1 MSVMR
6 EAAAAIGKMPHA
18 EAISSYDGT
27 TMWRVVVLAML
38 ELSAACARFPA
49 APAEGG
55 PVWTELTSAHFTVWT
70 DADPSRVCELI
81 RKMERFRHV
90 AAAVAY
96 PTTPSSGRALAVVV
110 RNDQELSEI
119 NNGGEAR
126 AFSIDAM
133 PPLWQPIV
141 LLSLSGSEQR
151 TLVHELTHL
160 ISFSVI
166 HHQPRWLAEGMAA
179 YFEGAQ
185 LDANQATV
193 TLGAAPLRYGNSA
206 RMAPVAKLFDWNRT
220 LPSRVEIPLYQTAWA
235 LFAFLINEHK
245 AELAHYL
252 WLIDRTGDPSGG
264 SWRDQQQRAWDNGFP
279 SLPVEQLDA
288 RLDDWLEHGSHH
300 ELSFYVRPTDMPV
313 TARRLSDADAYA
325 VRSLLLDGPTP
336 EEQARGRAERSQAL
350 AREPTNVLAW
360 CLRLVYGEQPTIDVG
375 RAIAAAHPGDWR
387 AWWLA
392 TIALEEGGG
401 DPAELDHARGQ
412 ACALLARNRALVA
425 PPRLCPRRL
434 RAPPQ

>member
-1 MSVMR
+1 MYRSAVLVM
-6 EAAAAIGKMPHA
+6 
-18 EAISSYDGT
+18 
-27 TMWRVVVLAML
+27 LAL
-38 ELSAACARFPA
+38 FAGCARFPA

-70 DADPSRVCELI
+70 DADPSRVVQLI

-90 AAAVAY
+90 EAAVVY

-119 NNGGEAR
+119 NNGGEPR
-126 AFSIDAM
+126 AFSIDAR

-141 LLSLSGSEQR
+141 LLSLSGSGQR

-185 LDANQATV
+185 LDASQFTV
-193 TLGAAPLRYGNSA
+193 TLGAAPLRYGSGA
-206 RMAPVAKLFDWNRT
+206 RMAPVARLFDWNRT
-220 LPSRVEIPLYQTAWA
+220 LPSRLEVPLYQTAWA
-235 LFAFLINEHK
+235 LFAFLINHHK

-252 WLIDRTGDPSGG
+252 WLIDRTDPAAG
-264 SWRDQQQRAWDNGFP
+264 SWPDQQQRAWDQGFP

-300 ELSFYVRPTDMPV
+300 ELSFVVRPTDMPV
-313 TARRLSDADAYA
+313 TARRLSDAEAYA
-325 VRSLLLDGPTP
+325 VRAYLLDGPSP
-336 EEQARGRAERSQAL
+336 DEQARGRAERGQAL
-350 AREPTNVLAW
+350 ALEPTNVLAW
-360 CLRLVYGEQPTIDVG
+360 SINVAYGNKPTADAG

-392 TIALEEGGG
+392 TVALEDGG
-401 DPAELDHARGQ
+401 DPVELDHARSQ
-412 ACALLARNRALVA
+412 ACGLLARNRALVA
-425 PPRLCPRRL
+425 PPRLCPPHAV
-434 RAPPQ
+434 APPE